1 MSTEPLKICNEC
13 KGPIVDTSRRR
24 FCSAAC
30 MRAWHNTNAKKPT
43 AAITPREPSTS
54 RPTCP
59 FCHKPMSP
67 QASTYGAYCSE
78 LCRHKAAEDNDEEV
92 QQVKAAEKPVA
103 VATPASAQHK
113 GICKKCNIFFT
124 TKTLPVRMYCTDE
137 CRRQAL
143 KDGDYKP
150 GGPRKPTVAVAET
163 VPPSPTPTPPVP
175 TTLPTPPRRSLGDV
189 YVATKSQLR
198 RGLVAVLQGA
208 LNKLTT

>member
-24 FCSAAC
+24 FCSVAC
-30 MRAWHNTNAKKPT
+30 MRAWHNNAKKPT
-43 AAITPREPSTS
+43 AAAAPKESITS

-103 VATPASAQHK
+103 AAPGQHK
-113 GICKKCNIFFT
+113 GICKKCNVFFT

-143 KDGDYKP
+143 KDGDFKP
-150 GGPRKPTVAVAET
+150 GNPHKPAVVVEAA
-163 VPPSPTPTPPVP
+163 PPTSTPPVP
-175 TTLPTPPRRSLGDV
+175 TTSPTLPRRSLGDV
-189 YVATKSQLR
+189 YVATKSKLR

>member
-24 FCSAAC
+24 FCSVAC
-30 MRAWHNTNAKKPT
+30 MRAWHNTNAKKPA
-43 AAITPREPSTS
+43 AAIVPKELSNTS

-92 QQVKAAEKPVA
+92 VQQVKAAEKSVA
-103 VATPASAQHK
+103 AATPAPAQHK

-143 KDGDYKP
+143 KDGDFKP
-150 GGPRKPTVAVAET
+150 GNPHKPAVVEAA
-163 VPPSPTPTPPVP
+163 PPTSTPPVP
-175 TTLPTPPRRSLGDV
+175 ATSPTLPRRSLGDV
-189 YVATKSQLR
+189 YVATKTKLR

-208 LNKLTT
+208 LNKLTN

>member
-24 FCSAAC
+24 FCSVAC
-30 MRAWHNTNAKKPT
+30 MRAWHNTNAKKPA
-43 AAITPREPSTS
+43 AAIAPKEPSTTS

-59 FCHKPMSP
+59 FCHKAMSP

-103 VATPASAQHK
+103 VAMPAPAQHK

-124 TKTLPVRMYCTDE
+124 TKTLPVRMYCADE

-143 KDGDYKP
+143 KDGNFKP
-150 GGPRKPTVAVAET
+150 GGPRKPAAVVEAT
-163 VPPSPTPTPPVP
+163 MPSPTPVTS
-175 TTLPTPPRRSLGDV
+175 TTSPTPPRRSLGDV
-189 YVATKSQLR
+189 YVATKSKLR